1 MYGQPNPYGE
11 APVSGQAQ
19 PGQQPAYGQEPY
31 GAAQPYGPAA
41 SYGPAPV
48 YGQQAVYGQQP
59 VYGQQ
64 AVYGQ
69 QPVYAPPGQ
78 VPTYGPYGYP
88 TAQPYGPPG
97 GWDTPKTDSM
107 SIAALVVALSGFLFG
122 LTFPV
127 GLGLGIAGMVRT
139 KRRQLEG
146 RGLAIAAVVV
156 GALGTLLLI
165 GFIVLIAVLG
175 STGGFDD
182 SASSSTSSGPLHSGS
197 ASGTTLPQYRL
208 VQGLTP
214 GECLQGDS
222 SSWSLA
228 DAVAVAC
235 TAPHNLEVVSVYK
248 LAERPVNSTD
258 EPGPELDKAL
268 STCEDDVLAANSA
281 LLGEDDWSD
290 VWAPHPDQWDAGETS
305 AYCLWG
311 TDSSVTGSATQG
323 FGAQSSNL

>member
-1 MYGQPNPYGE
+1 MSQDPGAAADSAQQPDPYAAPIPQPGAGGSAPAPMYGQPNPYGE

-175 STGGFDD
+175 STGG
-182 SASSSTSSGPLHSGS
+182 STTRRRPRRRRG
-197 ASGTTLPQYRL
+197 R
-208 VQGLTP
+208 
-214 GECLQGDS
+214 
-222 SSWSLA
+222 
-228 DAVAVAC
+228 C
-235 TAPHNLEVVSVYK
+235 TAAP
-248 LAERPVNSTD
+248 RPAPRCRSTD
-258 EPGPELDKAL
+258 WCRA
-268 STCEDDVLAANSA
+268 
-281 LLGEDDWSD
+281 
-290 VWAPHPDQWDAGETS
+290 
-305 AYCLWG
+305 
-311 TDSSVTGSATQG
+311 
-323 FGAQSSNL
+323 